1 MGHIPWLHGKGQRF
15 SVSSAPAVCFH
26 SNPSTQGSS
35 ALSLGEG
42 CQGGYHACPLS
53 CLVPHP
59 PPSASGEEHRVAAA
73 IRVQAGPDPW
83 PCLTL
88 VPTKPCDKTRPQER
102 GFNKRYRFLELRL
115 GDFPEDRLCLAGG
128 LCAAGTEL
136 CTAGT
141 RLFPSSSAV
150 PASCH
155 PLSQSDY
162 LERLHPSGPSVPMA
176 WLSFQHQPQEW
187 WSRAD
192 PGGPSSDL

>member
-1 MGHIPWLHGKGQRF
+1 MGTTH
-15 SVSSAPAVCFH
+15 
-26 SNPSTQGSS
+26 
-35 ALSLGEG
+35 ALF
-42 CQGGYHACPLS
+42 P
-53 CLVPHP
+53 VWFPT

>member
-1 MGHIPWLHGKGQRF
+1 MGHDPWLHGKGAK
-15 SVSSAPAVCFH
+15 VLSSQHLLCVFIATP
-26 SNPSTQGSS
+26 PPRGP
-35 ALSLGEG
+35 
-42 CQGGYHACPLS
+42 PLS
-53 CLVPHP
+53 AWVRDVGVGTTHALFPAWFP
-59 PPSASGEEHRVAAA
+59 IPASASREEHRVAAA

-162 LERLHPSGPSVPMA
+162 LERLHPSGPSTPMA
-176 WLSFQHQPQEW
+176 CLSFQHPPQGV
-187 WSRAD
+187 A
-192 PGGPSSDL
+192 GQG

>member
-1 MGHIPWLHGKGQRF
+1 M
-15 SVSSAPAVCFH
+15 CFH
-26 SNPSTQGSS
+26 SKPSTQGSS

-42 CQGGYHACPLS
+42 CWGGYHTCPLLPGS
-53 CLVPHP
+53 PSP
-59 PPSASGEEHRVAAA
+59 ASASGEELRVAAT
-73 IRVQAGPDPW
+73 IRVQAGPDLW

-88 VPTKPCDKTRPQER
+88 VPTKPCDETRPQER

-162 LERLHPSGPSVPMA
+162 LERLHPPGPSAPMA
-176 WLSFQHQPQEW
+176 WLSVQHQPQEW
-187 WSRAD
+187 WGMAD
-192 PGGPSSDL
+192 PGVLPVTSRMLGPS